1 MGKPKTLLE
10 GLCGHVLALGAE
22 SIEVEYDE
30 GYEWVYARHG
40 PTSVSIA
47 KYKSGSDDARELRGN
62 LYAAAKKPVRTV
74 LNGQRSTLRVRI
86 HESFG
91 ENAFDVEI
99 EKAPPLNPLT
109 RPSFTAKQG
118 QYLAY
123 IHHYS
128 KIHRQA
134 PSEAEMQEFFRVS
147 PTAVHDMI
155 KTLELNGFIE
165 RTPGMA
171 RSIRLLVLPERLPP
185 LK

>member
-1 MGKPKTLLE
+1 MGKAKTLLE
-10 GLCGHVLALGAE
+10 GLCGHALALGAE

-30 GYEWVYARHG
+30 GSEWVYACQG

-47 KYKSGSDDARELRGN
+47 KYKGLSNDARELRGN

-74 LNGQRSTLRVRI
+74 LNGQRSILRVRI
-86 HESFG
+86 RESFG
-91 ENAFDVEI
+91 ENAFDVKI
-99 EKAPPLNPLT
+99 EKAPPLNPLAP
-109 RPSFTAKQG
+109 PSLTAKQG

-128 KIHRQA
+128 KMHRQA

-147 PTAVHDMI
+147 PPTVHDMI
-155 KTLELNGFIE
+155 RTLERNGFID

-171 RSIRLLVLPERLPP
+171 RSIRLLVLPEHLPP